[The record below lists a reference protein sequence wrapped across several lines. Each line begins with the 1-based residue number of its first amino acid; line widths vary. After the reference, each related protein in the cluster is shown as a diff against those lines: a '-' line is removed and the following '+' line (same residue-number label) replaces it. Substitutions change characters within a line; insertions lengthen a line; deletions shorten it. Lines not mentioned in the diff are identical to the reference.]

1 MVDTMQDVFKM
12 SDNTSYDQPPLQIMQ
27 MLYCFVNNIHVDYDG
42 LLWEGFHYSL
52 EHPIKLIP
60 YPRFTKLIVS
70 HYITAFLE
78 ISRQVHYK
86 YHNLEDDKMV
96 KSIFNSGKNKAG
108 VGMKIPSW
116 IITDEMKLTKNYH
129 ILAEQKSREELEAK
143 QNEDKVKEHLMAEDI
158 EKLVKGTENLEEN
171 EVDSSTPRQNDN
183 QNDLGTRLEPRSN
196 KESPEVEITTAVQPV
211 NVNEKEEESLE
222 DDYELRRREKGKHVE
237 ESRNT
242 LSPTTIRS
250 PRIHSTLISS
260 DTEKLQEL
268 TVNDPP
274 PSSSTPSSSSLK
286 SKLSASQHILSLFK
300 PKTGCFKRYKSFFDE
315 LQGRMDVCL
324 NI

>member
-1 MVDTMQDVFKM
+1 
-12 SDNTSYDQPPLQIMQ
+12 

-116 IITDEMKLTKNYH
+116 IITDEMKLTENYH
-129 ILAEQKSREELEAK
+129 MYVAVFRLDVPTNQSQPIESTQGMHMTTSAPRTPNPNVAEGESKQKSREELEAK

-158 EKLVKGTENLEEN
+158 EKLVKRTENVEEN
-171 EVDSSTPRQNDN
+171 KVNSSTPRQNDN
-183 QNDLGTRLEPRSN
+183 QNDPDTRLEPRSN
-196 KESPEVEITTAVQPV
+196 KESPEVEITA
-211 NVNEKEEESLE
+211 
-222 DDYELRRREKGKHVE
+222 
-237 ESRNT
+237 
-242 LSPTTIRS
+242 
-250 PRIHSTLISS
+250 
-260 DTEKLQEL
+260 
-268 TVNDPP
+268 TV
-274 PSSSTPSSSSLK
+274 
-286 SKLSASQHILSLFK
+286 
-300 PKTGCFKRYKSFFDE
+300 
-315 LQGRMDVCL
+315 
-324 NI
+324 